1 MAGNKK
7 AKLWTREYII
17 SLGIVF
23 GVNLTMEML
32 HSTLAIYG
40 KGLTHSD
47 VYAGMLVTAF
57 TVAALVSRGFMGEM
71 FKHLSI
77 KAVLLIG
84 TVLSVAASF
93 GYLIFQEPMLF
104 IACRVLHGVGFGV
117 ASTAA
122 ATAISVSLPKSEN
135 ARGYRLLWYGEY
147 RIDGDRPEYQS
158 INQPQRLSAV

>member
-47 VYAGMLVTAF
+47 VYAGMLVTA
-57 TVAALVSRGFMGEM
+57 
-71 FKHLSI
+71 
-77 KAVLLIG
+77 
-84 TVLSVAASF
+84 
-93 GYLIFQEPMLF
+93 EP
-104 IACRVLHGVGFGV
+104 
-117 ASTAA
+117 
-122 ATAISVSLPKSEN
+122 
-135 ARGYRLLWYGEY
+135 RLYG
-147 RIDGDRPEYQS
+147 
-158 INQPQRLSAV
+158 